1 MNAYSIF
8 KYLHSGLRFIVVIL
22 LILAIL
28 QSLAG
33 WFGRRR
39 YTEGNRKVN
48 LFAMISAHTQLLI
61 GLVLYFLSPFVQF
74 GATTMKDST
83 TRYWT
88 VEHITMMI
96 VALVI
101 ITIGHAKS
109 KRANAPEAKHKAIAI
124 FYILAV
130 IIIVVAI
137 AQSHR
142 PFFGISA

>member
-1 MNAYSIF
+1 MNAYTIF
-8 KYLHSGLRFIVVIL
+8 KYAHSGLRFIVVIL
-22 LILAIL
+22 LLLAII
-28 QSLAG
+28 QSLTG
-33 WFGRRR
+33 WFGKKA

-48 LFAMISAHTQLLI
+48 LFAMISAHTQLLF

-74 GATTMKDST
+74 SANTMKDAT

-96 VALVI
+96 VALVF

-109 KRANAPEAKHKAIAI
+109 KRANTPEAKHKTIAI

-130 IIIVVAI
+130 LIIVVAL
-137 AQSHR
+137 
-142 PFFGISA
+142 SAGHVPLLGMSA

>member
-1 MNAYSIF
+1 MNAYTIF
-8 KYLHSGLRFIVVIL
+8 KYAHSGLRYIVVIL
-22 LILAIL
+22 LLLAII

-33 WFGRRR
+33 WFGKKA

-48 LFAMISAHTQLLI
+48 LFAMISAHTQLLF

-74 GATTMKDST
+74 SANTMKDAT

-96 VALVI
+96 AALVF

-109 KRANAPEAKHKAIAI
+109 KRANTPEAKHKTIAI

-130 IIIVVAI
+130 LIIVVALS
-137 AQSHR
+137 AGHV
-142 PFFGISA
+142 PLFGMSA